1 MLRIPGKNILK
12 FFWNWW
18 SWTWQTFLF
27 TPSFRLPLTI
37 QLSLNHT
44 IVLVVT
50 MEDRKFKPYM
60 SQGETI
66 GGTNQLGYK
75 AFGRLHRIYISEH
88 SNTLVPKSFSSTSIS
103 WYLSIHNRLLLDFCF
118 HWKNTFVDCNIKTK
132 DFVRWCDILRRLQTH
147 IVSDQNLLHKL
158 NQRHIA
164 NHKWYH

>member
-27 TPSFRLPLTI
+27 THSFRLPLTI

-44 IVLVVT
+44 IVLAVT
-50 MEDRKFKPYM
+50 VEDRRFKPYM

-75 AFGRLHRIYISEH
+75 AFGRLHIIYISEH
-88 SNTLVPKSFSSTSIS
+88 SNTLVPKSFKSFGIFQYIIGYFLTFAFIEKMRLLIVTLKQRIS
-103 WYLSIHNRLLLDFCF
+103 WDDVIFCDDYK
-118 HWKNTFVDCNIKTK
+118 H
-132 DFVRWCDILRRLQTH
+132 ILFQMRIFYT
-147 IVSDQNLLHKL
+147 S
-158 NQRHIA
+158 
-164 NHKWYH
+164 